1 MSSGVGALTWKSV
14 GTCFSVECHT
24 LGASFCLSYFS
35 PTPAEA
41 PTKPKPQAERLCVVN
56 SVWLPPA
63 LFYRT
68 FHTEP
73 HLNFYLDCS
82 SLMILQIL
90 VMLECRFLED
100 NYDIISLYFEVHPC
114 LAQRG
119 LLCKQPVRKSR
130 SINQSIS
137 YRKPYKLAVNI
148 ETMNKHKIY

>member
-1 MSSGVGALTWKSV
+1 MEMCWNLFQRGVSHSGSILLSV
-14 GTCFSVECHT
+14 ILF
-24 LGASFCLSYFS
+24 FS

-68 FHTEP
+68 FHTET

-100 NYDIISLYFEVHPC
+100 NYDIISLYSEVHPC

-119 LLCKQPVRKSR
+119 LLCKQPVRKSG
-130 SINQSIS
+130 SINQS
-137 YRKPYKLAVNI
+137 VI
-148 ETMNKHKIY
+148 ESLIN